1 MKMWFDIFKNQE
13 LVSEEEIEEQGQT
26 TFGDD
31 IDRDKCCRESK
42 ELFGEVWAKEM
53 NKEFPND
60 GPFRT
65 NAFAD
70 MDCDKFR
77 EALNKFIEADENA
90 PDYRWGSKKGKEWN
104 KRVIAGKEKPYL
116 YPEGMTTKRPKW
128 NPLAIAAR
136 KALDKWEDCEGWKE
150 SLQGQE

>member
-53 NKEFPND
+53 NKEFPN
-60 GPFRT
+60 R
-65 NAFAD
+65 
-70 MDCDKFR
+70 DC
-77 EALNKFIEADENA
+77 L
-90 PDYRWGSKKGKEWN
+90 
-104 KRVIAGKEKPYL
+104 
-116 YPEGMTTKRPKW
+116 
-128 NPLAIAAR
+128 
-136 KALDKWEDCEGWKE
+136 
-150 SLQGQE
+150 